1 MNRREEI
8 EKIINELTKTQ
19 LLELGVYSAK
29 LVLLILE
36 KYIPGESVF
45 GVITEKAERILNKV
59 SPDTEFEDFMR
70 MQLAASE
77 LKGIYEFKCKEILLR
92 VPEGASCYIAEGLI
106 EAVYAFTGICDSRVI
121 DGTQLS
127 SVLRAA
133 YCVAAGEAIGDLDW
147 TEANLDMVFAKGKF
161 AADEV
166 LEKIINKAD
175 EIRERNG

>member
-1 MNRREEI
+1 MNRRGEI
-8 EKIINELTKTQ
+8 EKIINELTETQ

-29 LVLLILE
+29 LVLPILK
-36 KYIPGESVF
+36 KYIPEESD
-45 GVITEKAERILNKV
+45 VITEKAERILSKV
-59 SPDTEFEDFMR
+59 SPDTGFEDFTR

-77 LKGIYEFKCKEILLR
+77 LKGIYEFKCEEILLR
-92 VPEGASCYIAEGLI
+92 VPEGMRGYIVEGLI
-106 EAVYAFTGICDSRVI
+106 EAVYAFTGICDSRVT

-133 YCVAAGEAIGDLDW
+133 HCVAAGEAIGDLDW
-147 TEANLDMVFAKGKF
+147 TKANLDMVFAKGKF

>member
-29 LVLLILE
+29 LVLPIL
-36 KYIPGESVF
+36 KKHIPEENVSD
-45 GVITEKAERILNKV
+45 VITEKAERILNKV
-59 SPDTEFEDFMR
+59 SPDTGFEDFMR

-77 LKGIYEFKCKEILLR
+77 LKGIYEFKRKEILSR
-92 VPEGASCYIAEGLI
+92 VPERMRSYIAEGLI

-121 DGTQLS
+121 DGTQLD
-127 SVLRAA
+127 SVLRAV

-147 TEANLDMVFAKGKF
+147 TRANLDMAFAKGKL
-161 AADEV
+161 AADGV

-175 EIRERNG
+175 EIKGRNG